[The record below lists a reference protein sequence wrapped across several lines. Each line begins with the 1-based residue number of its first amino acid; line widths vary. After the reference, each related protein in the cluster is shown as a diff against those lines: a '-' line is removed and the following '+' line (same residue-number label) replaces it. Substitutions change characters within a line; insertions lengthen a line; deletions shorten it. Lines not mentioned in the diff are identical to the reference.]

1 MSSIIMRGVFMQIF
15 AQRLRALREAASLS
29 REKAANAL
37 QITSRTYQRYE
48 NDEREPTAP
57 TIVALADFFGVS
69 ADYLLGRSDER

>member
-29 REKAANAL
+29 REQAANAI

>member
-29 REKAANAL
+29 REKAANAI
-37 QITSRTYQRYE
+37 QIPSRTYQRYE